1 MEQKLSISENE
12 RGVILAC
19 GRLEV
24 FKYLRLLNNFNY
36 MDKLPYTC
44 EGKLSCLQKKTFLCC
59 NSFVVY
65 LLSFISYKSII
76 SWKTFTTKQKSAKT
90 TQVFPLKVLP
100 YTVCMFI
107 ICVFIAT
114 SKQRTSLHRAVASD
128 KKIIECIAKYNDILA
143 ELQPTRDNQS
153 IEEILDRSFHGLQLQ
168 VGNMQNYNS
177 TSWSYHV

>member
-1 MEQKLSISENE
+1 MRENFHGYKRRLSFA
-12 RGVILAC
+12 V
-19 GRLEV
+19 
-24 FKYLRLLNNFNY
+24 K
-36 MDKLPYTC
+36 
-44 EGKLSCLQKKTFLCC
+44 
-59 NSFVVY
+59 SFVGY

-76 SWKTFTTKQKSAKT
+76 SWKTFTTEQKSAKT
-90 TQVFPLKVLP
+90 TKVFPLKVLP
-100 YTVCMFI
+100 YTVHIFI

-153 IEEILDRSFHGLQLQ
+153 IEEILDISFHGLQLQ
-168 VGNMQNYNS
+168 VGNMQNYNR